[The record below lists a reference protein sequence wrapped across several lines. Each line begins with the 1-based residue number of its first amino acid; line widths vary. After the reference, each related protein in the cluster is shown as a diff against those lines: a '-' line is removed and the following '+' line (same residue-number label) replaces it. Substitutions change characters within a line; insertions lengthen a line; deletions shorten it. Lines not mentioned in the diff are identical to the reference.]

1 MEQDSTRLLQ
11 SGHIAAGRVDPA
23 SNQEACNRHDEDV
36 IQADVAVMKLA
47 EWRVEMAHLRKARL
61 LERVDEFCLRLLQE
75 VFEPTLVEPGEV
87 LLSPHQRNNHLYLV
101 LEGELAVHLDSLNG
115 SPVRSI
121 GPGDCAGEIS
131 FMDDL
136 PPSAYVVALEPSVL
150 LRVHRRSM
158 LLLTRS
164 PQLMQ
169 NLAELLCQRVRLS
182 DRLIINSEQ
191 NANIDKLTGSF
202 NRRWLEHI
210 YGRES
215 ARCALAGQPLSLLM
229 LDVDHFKTYNDRHGH
244 LAGDHALCLVV
255 NTLGQLLR
263 PADSLVRYG
272 GEEFVVLLPEMALED
287 ARNVGERLRQSLAQI
302 RSFDSPIG
310 ALPGVTISVGAATM
324 QRHDDLDSLVHIA
337 DQALYLAKE
346 LGRNR
351 VCG

>member
-1 MEQDSTRLLQ
+1 MRL
-11 SGHIAAGRVDPA
+11 A
-23 SNQEACNRHDEDV
+23 S
-36 IQADVAVMKLA
+36 
-47 EWRVEMAHLRKARL
+47 WRVEMHHLKKVRL
-61 LERVDEFCLRLLQE
+61 LDHVDEFCLRLLQE
-75 VFEPTLVEPGEV
+75 VFEPGQVEPGEV
-87 LLSPHQRNNHLYLV
+87 LLSPLEHNQHMYLV
-101 LEGELAVHLDSLNG
+101 LEGELAVHLDSLDG

-136 PPSAYVVALEPSVL
+136 PPSAYVVALERSTL

-158 LLLTRS
+158 QLLTRS

-202 NRRWLEHI
+202 NRRWLEQI
-210 YGRES
+210 YFRERT
-215 ARCALAGQPLSLLM
+215 RCALDGQPLSLLI
-229 LDVDHFKTYNDRHGH
+229 LDVDRFKEYNDRHGH

-255 NTLGQLLR
+255 NTLCKLLR

-272 GEEFVVLLPEMALED
+272 GEEFVVLLPDMALGD
-287 ARNVGERLRQSLAQI
+287 ARNVAERLRQSLDEI
-302 RSFDSPIG
+302 HYFESPIG
-310 ALPGVTISVGAATM
+310 TLPGVTISIGVAPM
-324 QRHDDLDSLVHIA
+324 QANEDLDALIDAA
-337 DQALYLAKE
+337 DQALYQAKE
-346 LGRNR
+346 QGRNR